1 MKNNEQV
8 RATTYTK
15 EGKSWKECHE
25 TTNPE
30 AVYKKLLDDMISKK
44 LNACTYIRKIE
55 KVNLYNG
62 FNRITV
68 YYDNGVKTDYIIDR
82 A

>member
-15 EGKSWKECHE
+15 AGGQWKECHE

-30 AVYKKLLDDMISKK
+30 QVYKKLLDKK
-44 LNACTYIRKIE
+44 INACLYIRKI
-55 KVNLYNG
+55 KRVNLHNG
-62 FNRITV
+62 FNRVTV